1 MKDINEIRRKVVKLG
16 RLSNPKMKD
25 LCEVFL
31 ELIEYIEER
40 DVKSCGAR

>member
-1 MKDINEIRRKVVKLG
+1 MKDINEIGMKVIKLSK
-16 RLSNPKMKD
+16 LSNPKMKD

-40 DVKSCGAR
+40 DVM